1 MINPRRSDSA
11 PRWSESALRRSDSND
26 GFRERPIVMQDT
38 SHDGDVRAVFG
49 RGIRICAVISAR
61 RSGSQARRR
70 TDAGRY
76 LDVIKLLPYLV
87 INEADVD

>member
-1 MINPRRSDSA
+1 
-11 PRWSESALRRSDSND
+11 
-26 GFRERPIVMQDT
+26 MQDT